1 MFTIQGGDVVTKQY
15 NSKKE
20 QFLQKPQ
27 KRKTIMLLIVAAV
40 AVIGAGV
47 IFTVLRQPGQAGREY
62 FGDPVAAPRSYI
74 GRVVEMSKVTPIIAD
89 GRVKIPLAEV
99 EEYNIVSF
107 ELENDQG
114 LLVPLMAY
122 ITPSGRLFAGS
133 SMCEPC
139 RGRTY
144 SLAGETIVCGNCRT
158 TFDIEDHEFISG
170 AAICGSYAPVY
181 MNPVIEDG
189 MVTIDMQKILNWRIR
204 AL

>member
-1 MFTIQGGDVVTKQY
+1 MSKQFD
-15 NSKKE
+15 SKKE
-20 QFLQKPQ
+20 QFLQKPK
-27 KRKTIMLLIVAAV
+27 KRKTFLLLAIVAV
-40 AVIGAGV
+40 AVIGAGA
-47 IFTVLRQPGQAGREY
+47 IFTVLRPPEQDGGEY

-74 GRVVEMSKVTPIIAD
+74 GRVVEMSIVTPVIAD

-99 EEYNIVSF
+99 EKYNIVSF
-107 ELENDQG
+107 ELANDQG
-114 LLVPLMAY
+114 MLVPLMAY
-122 ITPSGRLFAGS
+122 VTPSGRLFAGS

-144 SLAGETIVCGNCRT
+144 SLAGETLVCGNCRT

-189 MVTIDMQKILNWRIR
+189 MMIIDLQQILSWRVR